1 MAKAL
6 RSTRVLTPQGIA
18 PAAVIVDH
26 GRIAAL
32 ANWNE
37 VPSTA
42 ELVDF
47 GDLVLLPGLV
57 DSHVHINEPGR
68 TEWEGFATATQAAA
82 SGGVTT
88 LVDMPLNCVP
98 ETINLPALE
107 AKRNAAQ
114 GKAWVDWAAWGG
126 VVRGNAESLPSLAH
140 AGVPGFKCF
149 LIHSGIDG
157 FAWVDEPDLRAA
169 LKKLRGTGLPLLAHA
184 EVAGPV
190 DAATESLNKVG
201 ADWRKYSTYLRS
213 RPDAAEIEAIALLIR
228 LAEEFQTPIH
238 IVHLSSAQALP
249 LLRDARQRG
258 VPVTVETCAHY
269 LWFEAAEI
277 PDGATQYKCAPPI
290 RDAGNREALWNAL
303 NEGLIEMVITDHSPC
318 PPVLKLQAEMRLPAR
333 PEYENVAMKTAS
345 ELAKLMHF
353 PEERIEDL
361 KTALSQAVSDA
372 IEHGQSNINVSLGNE
387 TGRWDKA
394 WGGIA
399 SLGLALPV
407 LWTGMKQRG
416 IGLERIGE
424 WMAAAPVRLAGMNG
438 RKGVIAV
445 DADADF
451 AVFDPEVKWTVA
463 SSDLYFRHKLSPY
476 LGVELQGRVLET
488 WLRGAPVFRA
498 GAHLGKAR
506 GKEQVRS

>member
-1 MAKAL
+1 
-6 RSTRVLTPQGIA
+6 
-18 PAAVIVDH
+18 
-26 GRIAAL
+26 
-32 ANWNE
+32 
-37 VPSTA
+37 
-42 ELVDF
+42 
-47 GDLVLLPGLV
+47 
-57 DSHVHINEPGR
+57 
-68 TEWEGFATATQAAA
+68 
-82 SGGVTT
+82 
-88 LVDMPLNCVP
+88 
-98 ETINLPALE
+98 
-107 AKRNAAQ
+107 
-114 GKAWVDWAAWGG
+114 
-126 VVRGNAESLPSLAH
+126 
-140 AGVPGFKCF
+140 
-149 LIHSGIDG
+149 
-157 FAWVDEPDLRAA
+157 
-169 LKKLRGTGLPLLAHA
+169 
-184 EVAGPV
+184 
-190 DAATESLNKVG
+190 
-201 ADWRKYSTYLRS
+201 
-213 RPDAAEIEAIALLIR
+213 
-228 LAEEFQTPIH
+228 
-238 IVHLSSAQALP
+238 
-249 LLRDARQRG
+249 
-258 VPVTVETCAHY
+258 
-269 LWFEAAEI
+269 
-277 PDGATQYKCAPPI
+277 
-290 RDAGNREALWNAL
+290 
-303 NEGLIEMVITDHSPC
+303 
-318 PPVLKLQAEMRLPAR
+318 
-333 PEYENVAMKTAS
+333 
-345 ELAKLMHF
+345 MHF

-424 WMAAAPVRLAGMNG
+424 WMAAAPARLAGMNG